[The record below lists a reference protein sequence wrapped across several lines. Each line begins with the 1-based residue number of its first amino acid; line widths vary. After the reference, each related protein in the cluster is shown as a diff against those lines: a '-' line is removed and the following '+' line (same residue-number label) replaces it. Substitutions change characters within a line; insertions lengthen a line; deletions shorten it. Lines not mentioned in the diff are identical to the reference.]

1 MNKPLI
7 NSARFFVGRTGDGL
21 ISFGSGQ
28 PDLPPPK
35 AVFDILPHYSAF
47 KYGLTQGQENLRQA
61 ISSQYPA
68 SNPEQFVI
76 TNGASEALD
85 LSLRVLSRYYG
96 CKKCLIPRP
105 YYYSYPFNVEFAPME
120 ALHYDLV
127 DGKID
132 MDKFSDLVD
141 QADVVLINSPANP
154 TGSVQDIPVLKE
166 IERLTQ
172 SKNKWVVSDEVYKDL
187 IYERGNYLIQGEKVI
202 TINSF
207 SKTYAMCG
215 YRIGYLYARQ
225 AEYIDRVVEMKN
237 HTSMN
242 TNILGQEMA
251 YTATTVPMD
260 EINKQVA
267 IWRER
272 RDTIYDGMKRL
283 GLDLWKPE
291 GAFYVFP
298 RLVNSTKVVND
309 LYYDHKVITYD
320 GVWFGAPNRVRF
332 SYALEVG
339 KILEGLE
346 RLGDYLK
353 KHPEARGN

>member
-1 MNKPLI
+1 MSQPVI
-7 NSARFFVGRTGDGL
+7 TSARFFVGRTGDGL

-28 PDLPPPK
+28 PDLPPPR

-47 KYGLTQGQENLRQA
+47 KYGLTQGQENLREA
-61 ISSQYPA
+61 LSKQYPHA
-68 SNPEQFVI
+68 SPEQFVI

-85 LSLRVLSRYYG
+85 LSLRVLARFHG
-96 CKKCLIPRP
+96 AKRCLIPRP
-105 YYYSYPFNVEFAPME
+105 YYYSYPFNVEFAPMGVE
-120 ALHYDLV
+120 YYDLK

-132 MDKFSDLVD
+132 LDHFLEQMKK
-141 QADVVLINSPANP
+141 ADVVLINSPSNP
-154 TGSVQDIPVLKE
+154 TGAVQDIPVLKE

-172 SKNKWVVSDEVYKDL
+172 EKNLWVISDEVYKDL
-187 IYERGNYLIQGEKVI
+187 IYDRDNYLIQGERVI

-215 YRIGYLYARQ
+215 YRVGYLYGRQ
-225 AEYIDRVVEMKN
+225 SDFIDMVVEMKN

-251 YTATTVPMD
+251 YTATCVPMD

-267 IWRER
+267 VWRER
-272 RDTIYDGMKRL
+272 RDTIYDGMKAL

-298 RLVNSTKVVND
+298 KMKDSTRVVNE
-309 LYYDHKVITYD
+309 LYYKHNMITYD
-320 GVWFGAPNRVRF
+320 GAWFGAPDRVRF
-332 SYALEVG
+332 SYALEVS

-346 RLGDYLK
+346 RLEGYLK
-353 KHPEARGN
+353 KNPGVVSG